1 MLVWSND
8 TSVELLV
15 TDEAEPMEALPPS
28 LQPLA
33 VMAGTEVV
41 AASSFTP
48 PQISVPHTSSRTIL
62 GRTLPFRHALIR
74 HSQFFG
80 VPSTSGT
87 AGTSNEIAKRQS
99 DPERS
104 VSFWT
109 LVLFISK
116 NSHFSHFVCF
126 FLLQHYC
133 FYTIKKCEVFVYED
147 IV

>member
-8 TSVELLV
+8 TSVELFV

-99 DPERS
+99 DSERS

-109 LVLFISK
+109 LVLY
-116 NSHFSHFVCF
+116 NSNFVCF
-126 FLLQHYC
+126 FLYNITAFIQ
-133 FYTIKKCEVFVYED
+133 
-147 IV
+147 